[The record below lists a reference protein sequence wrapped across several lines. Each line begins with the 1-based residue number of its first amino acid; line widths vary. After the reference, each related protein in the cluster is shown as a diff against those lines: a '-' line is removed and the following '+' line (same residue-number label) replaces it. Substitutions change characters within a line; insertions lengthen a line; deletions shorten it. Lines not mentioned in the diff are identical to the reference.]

1 MPLAMHIVLWT
12 LGAVAVLLFL
22 VYLIGGYFMYRVAI
36 RRDDKRQNKCWE
48 LPMSKRDS
56 ESDEDFA
63 RMKEGE
69 AFVKGRLAE
78 FVTITAR
85 DGLKLTARVFEH
97 PEARGMFVMVH
108 GYRSSSLGDFS
119 GAVKPVY
126 DMGYS
131 LFLIDQRGHG
141 RSEGKNVCFG
151 AFERYDVVDW
161 ANYIKQRWPGLP
173 VVMDGVSMGSG
184 TVMLGC
190 GVGYPD
196 NVKAIIADCGYTTPG
211 AICRSVLHKHMH
223 LPTFPIYYGGRL
235 WTKLLAKYDLDK
247 ISATDALKKLSDKS
261 LYPHPIPI
269 LIAHGHKDG
278 FVPYA
283 MSEENIKSLEDKDG
297 NLLPFAEFFTSEEAD
312 HGMSFLKD
320 YDGYMAAIGRLFD
333 KAGLPHDKV
342 EEPAFVPETPV
353 SELTRDNADTGMIYT
368 IN

>member
-1 MPLAMHIVLWT
+1 MQIALQIAAWVIGIL
-12 LGAVAVLLFL
+12 AVLILLLYF
-22 VYLIGGYFMYRVAI
+22 VGGYYLYRLAI
-36 RRDDKRQNKCWE
+36 KRDDKRQNKCWE
-48 LPMSKRDS
+48 LPLGKRDE

-69 AFVKGRLAE
+69 ALVKGRLAE
-78 FVTITAR
+78 FVTITSR
-85 DGLKLTARVFEH
+85 DGLKLSARVYEH
-97 PEARGMFVMVH
+97 PDARGMFLMVH

-119 GAVKPVY
+119 GAIKSVY

-141 RSEGKNVCFG
+141 RSEGGNICFG
-151 AFERYDVVDW
+151 SFERYDVVDW
-161 ANYIKQRWPGLP
+161 ANYIKERWPGLP

-184 TVMLGC
+184 TVMLAC

-196 NVKAIIADCGYTTPG
+196 NVRAIIADCGYTTPG
-211 AICRSVLHKHMH
+211 AICRDVLRKHMH
-223 LPTFPIYYGGRL
+223 IPAFPVYYGGRL

-247 ISATDALKKLSDKS
+247 VSVPDALRSLTDTS
-261 LYPHPIPI
+261 LYPKPIPI
-269 LIAHGHKDG
+269 LIAHGRKDG

-283 MSEENIKSLEDKDG
+283 MSEENVKSLEDKDG
-297 NLLPFAEFFTSEEAD
+297 HVLPFAEFFTSEEAD

-320 YDGYMAAIGRLFD
+320 YDAYMEAIGRLFD

-342 EEPAFVPETPV
+342 EEEEFVPETPIDQ
-353 SELTRDNADTGMIYT
+353 LTREDADSGMIYT